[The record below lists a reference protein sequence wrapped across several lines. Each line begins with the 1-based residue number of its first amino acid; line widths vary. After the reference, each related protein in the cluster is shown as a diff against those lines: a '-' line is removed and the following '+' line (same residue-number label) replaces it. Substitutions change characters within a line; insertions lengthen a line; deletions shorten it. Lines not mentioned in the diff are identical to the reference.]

1 MPSPPSAPR
10 THAPTLPELLSAY
23 ESYAGVVVHW
33 LVFGSSHH
41 TSAPKGLVVEN
52 FAWRAA
58 DAHEVIKTIVQ
69 PSKIA
74 VVGGHNHQYIAG
86 RTAVNDLFK
95 PIPFNQ
101 SSGESACDTALCK
114 PFAALNWHSS
124 STSLPHQEPRSCSVA
139 L

>member
-74 VVGGHNHQYIAG
+74 VVGGIMCVCVCVRARVSHRPYCQYVYVCVCVG
-86 RTAVNDLFK
+86 V
-95 PIPFNQ
+95 
-101 SSGESACDTALCK
+101 GVCEY
-114 PFAALNWHSS
+114 
-124 STSLPHQEPRSCSVA
+124 
-139 L
+139 